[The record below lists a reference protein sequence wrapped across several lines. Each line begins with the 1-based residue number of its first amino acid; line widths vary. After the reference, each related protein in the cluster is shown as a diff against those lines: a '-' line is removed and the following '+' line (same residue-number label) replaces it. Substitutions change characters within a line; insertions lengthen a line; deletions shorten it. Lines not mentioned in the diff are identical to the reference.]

1 MNALCL
7 LLKPENILLG
17 ISPSS
22 KKRVFEQ
29 AAQALSLIYR
39 LDRKEVFDALIARE
53 KLGSTYLGHGI
64 SLPHCRLPNLSQPC
78 ALFIRLHG
86 QLDPARAGEEPTH
99 SLFFLL
105 APEEACSEHLELLA
119 GAAEI
124 FSDES
129 IRTKLS
135 QANTSEKFCEALN
148 KWCAEKYESGKRE
161 S

>member
-53 KLGSTYLGHGI
+53 KLGSTYLGYGI
-64 SLPHCRLPNLSQPC
+64 SVTDCGLP
-78 ALFIRLHG
+78 
-86 QLDPARAGEEPTH
+86 
-99 SLFFLL
+99 
-105 APEEACSEHLELLA
+105 
-119 GAAEI
+119 
-124 FSDES
+124 
-129 IRTKLS
+129 
-135 QANTSEKFCEALN
+135 
-148 KWCAEKYESGKRE
+148 
-161 S
+161 